1 MIAIEHIHPMIVHFP
16 IVMLLI
22 AAAADVA
29 LMVRGGDLAGT
40 AFLSRVS
47 MGALAIA
54 AVSAV
59 LAYLFG
65 DMALDAALAKGFPE
79 AALETHEGLG
89 TTTMLIVVVLA
100 LLRLGAFWRKIALG
114 GGRGWVLTLA
124 SLAGMGVMLLTAYHG
139 GQLVYQLGVNVALAK
154 P

>member
-1 MIAIEHIHPMIVHFP
+1 MIPIEHIHPMIVHFP
-16 IVMLLI
+16 IVMLLV
-22 AAAADVA
+22 AAAADVYV
-29 LMVRGGDLAGT
+29 MVRGGDLASK

-47 MGALAIA
+47 VGALVIA
-54 AVSAV
+54 AVTAV

-65 DMALDAALAKGFPE
+65 DMAYDVALAKGFPE
-79 AALETHEGLG
+79 ASLETHQGLG

-100 LLRLGAFWRKIALG
+100 LLRLGAFWRKITLV

-124 SLAGMGVMLLTAYHG
+124 SLVGMGAMLLTAYHG
-139 GQLVYQLGVNVALAK
+139 GQLVYQHGVNVALAN